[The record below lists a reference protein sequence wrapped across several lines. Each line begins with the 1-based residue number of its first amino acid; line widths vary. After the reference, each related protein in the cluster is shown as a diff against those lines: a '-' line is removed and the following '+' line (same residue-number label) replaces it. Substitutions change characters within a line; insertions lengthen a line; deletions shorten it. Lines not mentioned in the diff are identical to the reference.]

1 MKIFL
6 RVRADEIQDGL
17 CEWSRRLLVADAQ
30 EMTDSSRAA
39 LELEILQVAHMMWS
53 VAAVARHAQSAVY
66 A

>member
-1 MKIFL
+1 VKVFL

-30 EMTDSSRAA
+30 EMTDPSRAA

-53 VAAVARHAQSAVY
+53 LPTVARHARNVIY
-66 A
+66 T